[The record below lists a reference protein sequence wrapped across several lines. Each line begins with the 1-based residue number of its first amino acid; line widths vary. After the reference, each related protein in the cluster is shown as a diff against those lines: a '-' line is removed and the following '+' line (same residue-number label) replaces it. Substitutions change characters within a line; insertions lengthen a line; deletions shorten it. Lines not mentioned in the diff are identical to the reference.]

1 MGERI
6 GSKAVRSAATGIVLG
21 ILLLAG
27 STAPVVAQAPAKG
40 AGDQPKPRQ
49 ARESVAA
56 AATGGQTTTSVDV
69 AGTEVYRVDDGFD
82 LDQYLFADG
91 SPLDFS
97 IDVSRDFGPVDVIG
111 RPAAGNALFGK
122 TGRITIRVF
131 DVDDDYSGT
140 DHQPELDKMVV
151 NGTTL
156 PGFLSGA
163 NDQWSINSFAVPL
176 NLLRLPTAA
185 NPTGRNDFQVLI
197 DTGNGGTN
205 VWAVEVAWAELRL
218 VDTPPPAAF
227 IHGITGATS
236 DPDGS
241 SMDTF
246 RDYFVNQFPVLDGKT
261 ISPSLTENGTIQENA
276 RLLAPKIDDL
286 LARTGAAQV
295 NIVGHSFGGLNARLY
310 AFDHPGIVRSLGMVG
325 TPNGGSRLADIL
337 CANRN
342 IPFLLKGLASFA
354 LDYATKQFGECD
366 GPQDGLYQLQQ
377 SYVQDTFNKQVPD
390 RRGVS
395 YFTIAGQK
403 NTAGAALLDG
413 EDDGTVTVASV
424 RYLRPNDPSD
434 PNPGHPGLQ
443 VPLKPAYEKNHSG
456 LIQADSP
463 AMPRALCQLYLQ
475 AQACGGTGQAQAA
488 PASRT
493 AAQATQAAQAA
504 PSGDLEFV
512 ASAGPDVPAGASVN
526 VPLAFEGAANAVVLI
541 LVESDQV
548 QAELPGATFEATDVF
563 EAPALVAT
571 LTAPANGVLRL
582 SNTGSSTTGPVVLVA
597 VQTERMMTVEAS
609 PTLARSGSPVTINTT
624 LTPATSGDA
633 PRVEVVNASGSV
645 VADLPLGTGGG
656 PFSISYTPPAP
667 GSYSVR
673 AFVEGGQPRWASDVF
688 FVGSGAATISGGF
701 SETLTGNEDGQAD
714 ALVLRP
720 NLAVG
725 TAGSYRLAGRL
736 VDGSGNQV
744 AAAGAVGNLG
754 TGAQSLPLSFPGRD
768 IFASGLSGPYRLVDV
783 VLSRDDAGLT
793 PEDEKADLGLT
804 AAYGLHGFEH
814 DTVQFD
820 LGGFADQG
828 VDSNSDGR
836 FDTLRVTGSV
846 RVDASGSYAVNA
858 RLVAPDGTEVVETQS
873 VVSLAAGS
881 NQFVLSFEGEAIGT
895 AGRNGPFTVE
905 DLSVYSVSNADAAG
919 YLVKAHTTAAYGFN
933 QFIGEPAT
941 ITIGDVSVI
950 EGSQGTTDA
959 SFTVTLSKASTRTI
973 TVDFATADGTATA
986 PADFEASNG
995 TIAFAPGETTKSVV
1009 VRVVGDTIAEPA
1021 ENFAVDLTR
1030 PVGAQVAD
1038 GSGAGTIIDDDDPC
1052 ARPRGPVSGPLF
1064 DLGGSFGGL
1073 GAFIR
1078 LIAVQ
1083 ICRTGA

>member
-1 MGERI
+1 
-6 GSKAVRSAATGIVLG
+6 
-21 ILLLAG
+21 
-27 STAPVVAQAPAKG
+27 
-40 AGDQPKPRQ
+40 
-49 ARESVAA
+49 
-56 AATGGQTTTSVDV
+56 
-69 AGTEVYRVDDGFD
+69 VYRVDDGFD
-82 LDQYLFADG
+82 LDQYLYADG

-97 IDVSRDFGPVDVIG
+97 IDVGRDFGPVDVIG

-122 TGRITIRVF
+122 TGRITVRLF
-131 DVDDDYSGT
+131 DVDDDYAGT
-140 DHQPELDKMVV
+140 DQKPELDKMVV

-156 PGFLSGA
+156 SGFLSGA

-176 NLLRLPTAA
+176 NLLRLPTSA

-197 DTGNGGTN
+197 DTANGGKN

-218 VDTPPPAAF
+218 VDLPPPAAF

-241 SMDTF
+241 DMDTF

-261 ISPSLTENGTIQENA
+261 IAPSLTENGTIQENA

-295 NIVGHSFGGLNARLY
+295 NIVGHSFGGLDARLY
-310 AFDHPGIVRSLGMVG
+310 AFDHPGVVRSLGMVG

-342 IPFLLKGLASFA
+342 IPFLLKGLASFG
-354 LDYATKQFGECD
+354 LDYATRQFGECD

-390 RRGVS
+390 RRGTS

-403 NTAGAALLDG
+403 NTKGAALLDG
-413 EDDGTVTVASV
+413 EDDGTVTVDSV

-456 LIQADSP
+456 LIQAGSP
-463 AMPRALCQLYLQ
+463 AMPRALCQLYVQ
-475 AQACGGTGQAQAA
+475 AQACGGSGQAQAA
-488 PASRT
+488 PTARS
-493 AAQATQAAQAA
+493 AAQGAQAAQAAQAA
-504 PSGDLEFV
+504 PSGGLEFV

-526 VPLAFEGAANAVVLI
+526 VPLSFEGAANAVLLI

-548 QAELPGATFEATDVF
+548 QAELPGTTFEASDVF
-563 EAPALVAT
+563 GAPALVAT

-582 SNTGSSTTGPVVLVA
+582 SNTGSSTTGPIVLIA
-597 VQTERMMTVEAS
+597 VETDRKMTVQAS
-609 PTLARSGSPVTINTT
+609 PTLARPGSPVTISAT
-624 LTPATSGDA
+624 LTQATSADA
-633 PRVEVVNASGSV
+633 PMVQVVNASGSV

-673 AFVEGGQPRWASDVF
+673 AFVDGGQPRWASDVF
-688 FVGSGAATISGGF
+688 FVGSGAATIAGGF
-701 SETLTGNEDGQAD
+701 SEVLTGNEDGQAD
-714 ALVLRP
+714 ALVLSP

-744 AAAGAVGNLG
+744 VAAGAVGNLSP
-754 TGAQSLPLSFPGRD
+754 GAQSLPLSFPGRD
-768 IFASGLSGPYRLVDV
+768 IFASGRSGPYRLVDV
-783 VLSRDDAGLT
+783 VLSRDDASLT
-793 PEDEKADLGLT
+793 PEDERADLGLT
-804 AAYGLHGFEH
+804 ATYELQGFEH
-814 DTVQFD
+814 AAVQFD
-820 LGGFADQG
+820 LSGFTDQG
-828 VDSNSDGR
+828 VDINGDGR
-836 FDTLRVTGSV
+836 FDTLRVAGSV
-846 RVDASGSYAVNA
+846 RVDAGGSYAVNA

-873 VVSLAAGS
+873 VVSLVPGA
-881 NQFVLSFEGEAIGT
+881 NQFVLSFDGEAIGS

-919 YLVKAHTTAAYGFN
+919 YLVKAHTTAAYRAN

-941 ITIGDVSVI
+941 ISVDDASVT
-950 EGSQGTTDA
+950 EGSQGTTA
-959 SFTVTLSKASTRTI
+959 ATFTVTLSRASTRTV
-973 TVDFATADGTATA
+973 TVDFATSDGSATA
-986 PADFEASNG
+986 PGDYEASTG
-995 TIAFAPGETTKSVV
+995 TIAFAPGETTKAIV
-1009 VRVVGDTIAEPA
+1009 VRVVGDTTAEPTETYA
-1021 ENFAVDLTR
+1021 LRLTR
-1030 PVGAQVAD
+1030 PVGAQLAE
-1038 GSGAGTIIDDDDPC
+1038 GEGAGTIIDDDDPC
-1052 ARPRGPVSGPLF
+1052 ARPRGPVSGPMY
-1064 DLGGSFGGL
+1064 DLGGSFGPF

-1078 LIAVQ
+1078 LIAIQV
-1083 ICRTGA
+1083 CRAGA